1 MTPLNA
7 SGTNGIVPRNS
18 ETRSRGQSRAVYSEL
33 FSQVINLLKLRIGV
47 VMMLTALVAM
57 VATPGPQPSAF
68 EALVLAFAVLIS
80 AGAAGAFNQ
89 YFEVDL
95 DRKVPRTCN
104 RPFVTGYFRKGPLWL
119 GIILLLLVAGVGSAA
134 LVLNVP
140 AAIYIFLGAF
150 FYAIVYTVW
159 LKRRSWTNIVIG
171 GASGSFAVLAGAA
184 AVDPQLGPVPI
195 MLALVLFFWTPS
207 HFWSLAIAKNKDYT
221 KTGVPMLPV
230 IIGNR
235 RCAEVVLI
243 NTLALVDISI
253 LPFFYGM
260 SWIYLVAAAGGGGFF
275 IYHNCLMIR
284 DPSPRVAMKSFFASL
299 AQLVLLLVGAVL
311 DVWLLG

>member
-1 MTPLNA
+1 MTPLKA
-7 SGTNGIVPRNS
+7 SGANGVAPRDDDI
-18 ETRSRGQSRAVYSEL
+18 RSREQSRAAYREL
-33 FSQVINLLKLRIGV
+33 FSQVTNLLKLRIGV

-57 VATPGPQPSAF
+57 VATPGPRPSMF
-68 EALVLAFAVLIS
+68 EALILAFAVLIS

-104 RPFVTGYFRKGPLWL
+104 RPFVTGYFHKSPLWL
-119 GIILLLLVAGVGSAA
+119 GIILSLLVVGVGSAA
-134 LVLNVP
+134 LVLNLP
-140 AAIYIFLGAF
+140 AAGYIFLGAF

-221 KTGVPMLPV
+221 RTGVPMLPV

-243 NTLALVDISI
+243 NTLTLVTISL

-260 SWIYLVAAAGGGGFF
+260 SWLYLVAAAGGGGFF
-275 IYHNCLMIR
+275 IYHNYLMIR

-299 AQLVLLLVGAVL
+299 AQLVLLLIGAVF

>member
-1 MTPLNA
+1 MTPLNTVEA
-7 SGTNGIVPRNS
+7 NGIASRDNV
-18 ETRSRGQSRAVYSEL
+18 TRSRGQSRAVYGEF
-33 FSQVINLLKLRIGV
+33 FSQITNLLKLRIGV
-47 VMMLTALVAM
+47 IMMLTALVAM
-57 VATPGPQPSAF
+57 VVTPGPQPSIL

-95 DRKVPRTCN
+95 DCKVARTCN
-104 RPFVTGYFRKGPLWL
+104 RPFVTGYFQKSTLWL

-134 LVLNVP
+134 LILNVP

-184 AVDPQLGPVPI
+184 VVDPELGPVPI

-207 HFWSLAIAKNKDYT
+207 HFWSLAIAKSKDYT
-221 KTGVPMLPV
+221 RTGVPMLPV

-235 RCAEVVLI
+235 RCAEVVLL
-243 NTLALVDISI
+243 NTLTLVTISV

-260 SWIYLVAAAGGGGFF
+260 SWLYLAAAVGGGGYF

-284 DPSPRVAMKSFFASL
+284 DPSPRIAMKSFFASL
-299 AQLVLLLVGAVL
+299 LQLVLLLVGAVF
-311 DVWLLG
+311 DVWFLG

>member
-1 MTPLNA
+1 MTPSNSLGA
-7 SGTNGIVPRNS
+7 NGIASRDGEVG
-18 ETRSRGQSRAVYSEL
+18 SRGKPRAVFSEL
-33 FSQVINLLKLRIGV
+33 FGQITNLLKLRIGV
-47 VMMLTALVAM
+47 VMVLTALVGM
-57 VATPGPQPSAF
+57 VVTPGQQPNAF
-68 EALVLAFAVLIS
+68 ETLVLAFAILIS
-80 AGAAGAFNQ
+80 AGSAGAFNQ
-89 YFEVDL
+89 YYEVEL

-119 GIILLLLVAGVGSAA
+119 GIILMLIVAGVGSAL

-140 AAIYIFLGAF
+140 AAVYIFLGAF

-184 AVDPQLGPVPI
+184 VVDPQLGPVPI

-207 HFWSLAIAKNKDYT
+207 HFWSLAIAKNRDYA

-230 IIGNR
+230 VIGNQ

-243 NTLALVDISI
+243 NTLTLVAISI

-260 SWIYLVAAAGGGGFF
+260 SWIYLLAAAAGGGFF
-275 IYHNCLMIR
+275 IYHNYLMVR

>member
-7 SGTNGIVPRNS
+7 SGANGIAPRDS
-18 ETRSRGQSRAVYSEL
+18 GTRSREQSRAVYSEL
-33 FSQVINLLKLRIGV
+33 FSQVTNLLKLRIGV

-104 RPFVTGYFRKGPLWL
+104 RPFVTGYFRKGPMWL
-119 GIILLLLVAGVGSAA
+119 GIILLLLVVGVGSAA

-207 HFWSLAIAKNKDYT
+207 HFWSLAIAKNRDYT

-243 NTLALVDISI
+243 NTLTLVAISI

>member
-1 MTPLNA
+1 MF
-7 SGTNGIVPRNS
+7 
-18 ETRSRGQSRAVYSEL
+18 GQIS
-33 FSQVINLLKLRIGV
+33 NLLKLRIGV

-57 VATPGPQPSAF
+57 VVTPGQQPSAF

-80 AGAAGAFNQ
+80 AGSAGAFNQ

-104 RPFVTGYFRKGPLWL
+104 RPFVTGYFHKGPLWL
-119 GIILLLLVAGVGSAA
+119 GIIALLLVAGVGSAA

-159 LKRRSWTNIVIG
+159 LKRRSWTNIIIG

-184 AVDPQLGPVPI
+184 TVDPDLGPVPI

-207 HFWSLAIAKNKDYT
+207 HFWSLAIAKNKDYS

-230 IIGNR
+230 VIGNR

-243 NTLALVDISI
+243 NTLILVAISI

-260 SWIYLVAAAGGGGFF
+260 GWLYLAGAVGGGGYF
-275 IYHNCLMIR
+275 IYHNYLMIR

-299 AQLVLLLVGAVL
+299 VQLVLLLVGAVL

>member
-1 MTPLNA
+1 MLPNDSA
-7 SGTNGIVPRNS
+7 
-18 ETRSRGQSRAVYSEL
+18 TRSRGQFGVARSDL
-33 FSQVINLLKLRIGV
+33 FSQVTNLLKLRIGV

-68 EALVLAFAVLIS
+68 EALVLAFAVLVS

-104 RPFVTGYFRKGPLWL
+104 RPFVTGYFRKGPVWL
-119 GIILLLLVAGVGSAA
+119 GIILLLLVVGVGSAA

-207 HFWSLAIAKNKDYT
+207 HFWSLAIAKNRDYT

-243 NTLALVDISI
+243 NTLTLVAISI